1 MKLVAC
7 KFLPSL
13 FCFVLR
19 VPTTVPADVFAPN
32 SAWSGFYEYLG
43 KRQTTTFTVTDFN
56 ASSGRV
62 NVTLLESSGVSIRMS
77 GKEHMM
83 TFRVR
88 PCPHMQGHFS
98 TYFISLGIR
107 GKSPIKWCRVW
118 PSLQAG
124 LHTRMPISA
133 HPVLRCSEHSRCRM
147 ASSCVMLSPAR
158 KVKTFIFDV
167 SDDRQSSSVS
177 QSVYS
182 YAPVTGWSDKCFFQN
197 TRLYMD
203 QAWPELLDSFHYV
216 TFIS

>member
-1 MKLVAC
+1 MEHATICMKLVSC
-7 KFLPSL
+7 KFFLSL

-19 VPTTVPADVFAPN
+19 VPATVPADVFAPN

-88 PCPHMQGHFS
+88 PCPHMPGYFS
-98 TYFISLGIR
+98 TYFISLGIH

-133 HPVLRCSEHSRCRM
+133 HPVLRCSEHSRCQM
-147 ASSCVMLSPAR
+147 ASSCVMLSPVR
-158 KVKTFIFDV
+158 KVKTFFFLMSQMIGKVAQFH
-167 SDDRQSSSVS
+167 S
-177 QSVYS
+177 QSIRMHQWLAGMISV
-182 YAPVTGWSDKCFFQN
+182 FFKIHGPG
-197 TRLYMD
+197 L
-203 QAWPELLDSFHYV
+203 AWV
-216 TFIS
+216 IR